1 MNIHGPSHVHGP
13 HSVNGPHFNRA
24 NGPQSG
30 SPQSDK
36 AAAGPADQL
45 DISPAAEAA
54 IQAAEGG
61 AAETGA
67 AESGEIRSDL
77 VARVRGE
84 IASGTY
90 ETPEKL
96 DAALDRLLD
105 EIS

>member
-13 HSVNGPHFNRA
+13 HGVNGPHFNRA
-24 NGPQSG
+24 NSPQSG
-30 SPQSDK
+30 K

-61 AAETGA
+61 K
-67 AESGEIRSDL
+67 IRPDL
-77 VARVRGE
+77 VARVRGD

-105 EIS
+105 EVG

>member
-13 HSVNGPHFNRA
+13 HGVNGPHFNRA
-24 NGPQSG
+24 NSPQSG
-30 SPQSDK
+30 K

-61 AAETGA
+61 K
-67 AESGEIRSDL
+67 IHSDL
-77 VARVRGE
+77 VARVRSE

-90 ETPEKL
+90 ETPAKL